1 MKVASRDR
9 KLHVLSGHILV
20 KKHRH
25 AMRARVIFGV
35 GWITRNIVSD
45 V

>member
-25 AMRARVIFGV
+25 AMRARVIFG
-35 GWITRNIVSD
+35 GWVDYSKHCK
-45 V
+45 